1 MCVSQ
6 QYPTLSCSVPI
17 FNYLFDR
24 LEDEY
29 DQRKKDKGTED
40 AIVKAIKE
48 SREKLRQYY
57 SYTSGLIYAIS
68 TGK

>member
-1 MCVSQ
+1 
-6 QYPTLSCSVPI
+6 LSYSIPI

-24 LEDEY
+24 LKDEY
-29 DQRKKDKGTED
+29 DQRKKDKGTKD

-48 SREKLRQYY
+48 LREKLRQYY
-57 SYTSGLIYAIS
+57 SYTFKLIYATS